1 VGRLLDALEEN
12 GLVDNTIVVF
22 WSDHGYFLGEKGLWY
37 KRKAFERSARMPL
50 IISAPGLS
58 RGLVTN
64 KPVELL
70 DLYPTLADLCGLK
83 PPATLEGASL
93 KPLLVDPATN
103 DWDKPA
109 VTQVW
114 HSKKAWGYSLR
125 NERWRYTEWLEG
137 KAGRELYDHANDPD
151 EVHNLASSEAN
162 RETVA
167 MLSKQLA
174 PYVRLKKY
182 KREN

>member
-1 VGRLLDALEEN
+1 LLA
-12 GLVDNTIVVF
+12 
-22 WSDHGYFLGEKGLWY
+22 
-37 KRKAFERSARMPL
+37 
-50 IISAPGLS
+50 
-58 RGLVTN
+58 
-64 KPVELL
+64 
-70 DLYPTLADLCGLK
+70 
-83 PPATLEGASL
+83 
-93 KPLLVDPATN
+93 DPATN